1 MFSSYRYSN
10 TTKIAQNQYTN
21 ITPYLNN
28 NNNKINRNLK
38 TEGERIPQEA
48 MATVVV
54 MTMLKRIRE
63 RGVIMKLKRM
73 IMKLRMMTKRGGRRE
88 RGGRRRR
95 KRKRKRLSPPV

>member
-1 MFSSYRYSN
+1 
-10 TTKIAQNQYTN
+10 
-21 ITPYLNN
+21 
-28 NNNKINRNLK
+28 
-38 TEGERIPQEA
+38 